1 MLLAPLIMLFQ
12 IAGDVPVAPLEIPAQ
27 APREAIAIDP
37 PAPELTF
44 DEARLEQ
51 CIATASRD
59 PASAI
64 AEASEWAA
72 GAAGALA
79 AYPQQCLGHA
89 YTALLR
95 WDAAER
101 AFLTAR
107 ETLGEAESHWRAR
120 LAVQAANAALAE
132 NRGDAALFD
141 LDLAAKDLADSDPA
155 LGAVIATDRARALVA
170 GGRESEAVPVL
181 EQARTLDPQSP
192 YPWLLS
198 ATLARRLG
206 DLEAAQGF
214 IATAAQL
221 APAYPE
227 IGLEAGIIAMLA
239 GDEAAARASWQSVV
253 DLAPN
258 EDAAVSARAYL
269 AQLDALAE

>member
-1 MLLAPLIMLFQ
+1 MPLFPLLLLFQ
-12 IAGDVPVAPLEIPAQ
+12 IAGDLPVAPLEIPGQ
-27 APREAIAIDP
+27 APVAPIAIDP

-64 AEASEWAA
+64 AEASEWAT
-72 GAAGALA
+72 GAAGELA

-89 YTALLR
+89 YTSLLR

-107 ETLGEAESHWRAR
+107 ETLGETDGPWRAR
-120 LAVQAANAALAE
+120 LAIQAANAALAD
-132 NRGDAALFD
+132 NRSDAALFD
-141 LDLAAKDLADSDPA
+141 LDLAAKDLGDADPA
-155 LGAVIATDRARALVA
+155 LAAVIATDRARALVA
-170 GGRESEAVPVL
+170 GGRESEAVAVL

-206 DLEAAQGF
+206 DLAAAQSF
-214 IATAAQL
+214 IATAAKL
-221 APAYPE
+221 DPAYPE
-227 IGLEAGIIAMLA
+227 TGLEAGIIAMLA

-253 DLAPN
+253 DLAPG
-258 EDAAVSARAYL
+258 EPAATSARAYL
-269 AQLDALAE
+269 AQLAELAE